1 MPHIQVTSD
10 HGLVL
15 REVELFALGHNFHL
29 KSALETQARYRP
41 ESECHHRNSGDP
53 ER

>member
-15 REVELFALGHNFHL
+15 RVVELFALGHNYRL
-29 KSALETQARYRP
+29 KQ
-41 ESECHHRNSGDP
+41 
-53 ER
+53 

>member
-15 REVELFALGHNFHL
+15 RVVELFALGSTFRL
-29 KSALETQARYRP
+29 KSALET
-41 ESECHHRNSGDP
+41 
-53 ER
+53 